1 LDVFIDLLGDWWQS
15 MVVLGEMESITNSRT
30 MAGAKAATNET
41 LKRSWEKRA

>member
-1 LDVFIDLLGDWWQS
+1 

-30 MAGAKAATNET
+30 MAGAKAATSET